1 MLLSS
6 AEQRVLDSFLLE
18 MDVSDFAPDTL
29 KSMKRVEPKRKANT
43 ASRSSTKKLKLSWER
58 RREELQTLRAEVK
71 ALHEYKVNLE
81 LQAIGNLQQEA
92 ETRNRWKNAAD
103 MEKQWC
109 QQAQDTNTQLKS
121 KLQRCMQTCDSLKT
135 MINASLTKV
144 SINST
149 LQDLKIERIDTAG
162 PMLFNLLEQRLNKRV
177 HDLRDVYVAT
187 PNASTDFDL
196 VQVHRGGGAQ
206 GASALEFKRTRLLP
220 FTATVTANT
229 VGDVMKL
236 GVVSDERCAHAYMRS
251 ERHKGV

>member
-103 MEKQWC
+103 MEKQC
-109 QQAQDTNTQLKS
+109 
-121 KLQRCMQTCDSLKT
+121 LKT

-229 VGDVMKL
+229 VWDVMKL
-236 GVVSDERCAHAYMRS
+236 GVVSDERCVHAYMRS
-251 ERHKGV
+251 EGHKGV